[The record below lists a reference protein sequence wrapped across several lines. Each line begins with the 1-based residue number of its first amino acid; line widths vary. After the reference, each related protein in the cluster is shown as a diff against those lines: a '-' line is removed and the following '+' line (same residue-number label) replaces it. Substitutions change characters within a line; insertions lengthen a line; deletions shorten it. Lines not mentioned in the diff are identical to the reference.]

1 MSNET
6 LADIL
11 GLMRSK
17 PLYNPH
23 GDPALVEAN
32 KVLKDYADRIEAA
45 QNKKRRKTNME
56 LIKAEL
62 ANAKQKHPKFV
73 DYFMH
78 DSLTETQN
86 KLAELRRVLDNRISY
101 GEVGIAVILSCEL
114 EEAKEAYAK
123 GEFEHARLELAQ
135 CAAVCIRGMEYIEAE
150 IEKGGKHGGA

>member
-11 GLMRSK
+11 GLMRSE

-45 QNKKRRKTNME
+45 HGKKRRKTNME
-56 LIKAEL
+56 LVKAEL

-78 DSLTETQN
+78 DTLIEIQN

-101 GEVGIAVILSCEL
+101 GEVGIAVILACEL

-123 GEFEHARLELAQ
+123 GDYDRARGELAQ